1 MKFPTKFP
9 IQLFVLIFISFFLL
23 SCTRSYNPPARMTE
37 QAIRFE
43 ITKIGLQTA
52 APTLAYRDELIA
64 RAKTAVNAAPV
75 EIIPLDIQEQTTA
88 TEANPAV
95 AMIEV
100 VATATKSP
108 PPTAVPTLRNTFP
121 VEQINPD
128 SIYQPEPTATQQMPV
143 VAENY
148 AVTPVSPIAS
158 VPTAVPTELPDLV
171 SPGGDWVLYVTQ
183 NGDTLYNLST
193 RFAVNMAQITSM
205 QNLPTV
211 GYLDKDITLFIN
223 APSNRIVS
231 TPIKIIPDEF
241 VVFSDTASEYDLFYE
256 IEQANGYLSSY
267 QEETS
272 EGLKNGKDIIYKV
285 CRDFSINPIVLLAL
299 LEYKSHWVYGYPQ
312 TAAELDYPMG
322 WMDSSRKGLQKQ
334 LNWAVETLSAGYYG
348 WRNGELSEIPFYRY
362 PRPPQPVYFNPG
374 LNAGSVAIQ
383 YLFSQIYNWDAFDA
397 AIYGEEGFYS
407 SFISMF
413 GNVWE
418 HFEGKAEGLNAS
430 LKQIDMT
437 LPFSPNERWAL
448 TGGPHEAWSKGTPFA
463 SLDFAPPSAS
473 AGCTESYLW
482 VLSTTPGKVIR
493 VGNGMVL
500 VDVDGDGSEET
511 GWVILY
517 LHIATKEKIALGSA
531 VEVGTRLGHPS
542 CEGGSATGTH
552 VHIARKYN
560 GEWISATG
568 ALPFVMNGWV
578 PFQGAKA
585 YLGGMTRGSEIVQ
598 ASTVASQ
605 ESLVAY

>member
-1 MKFPTKFP
+1 MKFPTKFR
-9 IQLFVLIFISFFLL
+9 IQLFVLIFTSFLLL

-64 RAKTAVNAAPV
+64 RAKTAANNAPV
-75 EIIPLDIQEQTTA
+75 EIIPLDIQQQLTA
-88 TEANPAV
+88 TEANPVV
-95 AMIEV
+95 AIEV

-128 SIYQPEPTATQQMPV
+128 PLYQPEPTATQQMPV
-143 VAENY
+143 VAEDY
-148 AVTPVSPIAS
+148 VVTPMPPIAY

-171 SPGGDWVLYVTQ
+171 SPGSNRVLYVTQ

-223 APSNRIVS
+223 APSNRMVS

-256 IEQANGYLSSY
+256 IEQANGYLASY

-272 EGLKNGKDIIYKV
+272 DGLKSGKDIIYKV
-285 CRDFSINPIVLLAL
+285 CRDYSINPIVLLAL

-312 TAAELDYPMG
+312 TAVELDYPMG

-362 PRPPQPVYFNPG
+362 PRPTQPIYFNPG

-383 YLFSQIYNWDAFDA
+383 YLFSQIYNWDVFEA
-397 AIYGEEGFYS
+397 AIYGEDGFYS
-407 SFISMF
+407 SFIAMF

-430 LKQIDMT
+430 LKQVDMT

-482 VLSTTPGKVIR
+482 VLSTTPGKVVR

-517 LHIATKEKIALGSA
+517 LHIATKGKIALGST